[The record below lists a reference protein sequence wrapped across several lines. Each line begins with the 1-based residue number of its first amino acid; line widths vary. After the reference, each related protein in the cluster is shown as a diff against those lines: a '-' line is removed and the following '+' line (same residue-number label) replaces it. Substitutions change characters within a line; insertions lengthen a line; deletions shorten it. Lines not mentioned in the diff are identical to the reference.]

1 MELWQQ
7 MIRDSVHTVD
17 QLVEKFGIDRKV
29 AEDLDE
35 FFQARINP
43 YYLSLIR
50 YPGDPIWKQCVPDSA
65 ELEDFDA
72 DEDPLMEDA
81 MSPVP
86 NITHRYPDRALF
98 LVTSQ
103 CGLYCRFCTRK
114 RKVGDYEK
122 ISMKGLESAFR
133 YLEEHTEIRDVI
145 LSGGDPLML
154 TDAMLEKI
162 LQRLRAIPHLEIIRL
177 GSKMPCV
184 LPQRIT
190 PQLCAMIKK
199 YHPVYLNTHFNH
211 PWEITPES
219 SKACTMLADAGIPVG
234 NQMVL
239 MRGVNDDPAV
249 VKELLQKLL
258 KIRVRPYYM
267 YMADETKGANHFRTS
282 IETGLNIIENLRGH
296 TSGLAIP
303 HFVIDAPGGG
313 GKIPILPNYVLHQD
327 EDKIILRNFQH
338 KVYSYKNYKD
348 KNNPEKPKQR
358 IAAKIGKN
366 GNGTNGN
373 GKNGNG
379 SNRSS
384 KNGNGTNGNGKNG
397 KPKIKEMDI
406 KKIKLPVLQ
415 DVN

>member
-7 MIRDSVHTVD
+7 LIRDSIHSVD
-17 QLVEKFGIDRKV
+17 QLVEKFDLPRKD
-29 AEDLDE
+29 AEALDE

-50 YPGDPIWKQCVPDSA
+50 YPKDPIWLQCVPDRI

-72 DEDPLMEDA
+72 EEDPLMEDA

-114 RKVGDYEK
+114 RKVGDSGK
-122 ISMKGLESAFR
+122 ISMKGLEAAFN
-133 YLEEHTEIRDVI
+133 YLEKHKEIRDVI

-154 TDAMLEKI
+154 TDYMLEKI
-162 LQRLRAIPHLEIIRL
+162 LKRLREIEHIEIIRL
-177 GSKMPCV
+177 GTKMPCV

-190 PQLCAMIKK
+190 ENLVNMIKK
-199 YHPVYLNTHFNH
+199 YHPVYVNTHFNH

-219 SKACTMLADAGIPVG
+219 SKACEMLADAGVPVG
-234 NQMVL
+234 NQMVI
-239 MRGVNDDPAV
+239 MKDVNDDPAI
-249 VKELLQKLL
+249 VKALLQKLL

-282 IETGLNIIENLRGH
+282 IETGLKILESLRGH
-296 TSGLAIP
+296 TSGLAVP

-313 GKIPILPNYVLHQD
+313 GKIPLLPQYVLHHD
-327 EDKIILRNFQH
+327 EDKIILKNYEG
-338 KVYSYKNYKD
+338 KVYSYENYKD
-348 KNNPEKPKQR
+348 KNNP
-358 IAAKIGKN
+358 
-366 GNGTNGN
+366 
-373 GKNGNG
+373 
-379 SNRSS
+379 
-384 KNGNGTNGNGKNG
+384 GKNG
-397 KPKIKEMDI
+397 KDKNNGKSKKENDHKI
-406 KKIKLPVLQ
+406 KKIKLPVLEE
-415 DVN
+415 VEN

>member
-7 MIRDSVHTVD
+7 MVRDSVHSVD
-17 QLVEKFGIDRKV
+17 QIVERFGIERQT

-50 YPGDPIWKQCVPDSA
+50 YPGDPIWLQCVPDIGA
-65 ELEDFDA
+65 E
-72 DEDPLMEDA
+72 EDPLMEVA

-114 RKVGDYEK
+114 RKVGDYDK

-133 YLEEHTEIRDVI
+133 YLEQHTEIRDVI

-154 TDAMLEKI
+154 TDIMLEKI
-162 LQRLRAIPHLEIIRL
+162 LQRIRAIPHIEIIRI

-190 PQLCAMIKK
+190 QHLCDMIKK

-219 SKACTMLADAGIPVG
+219 SKACQMLADAGIPVG

-239 MRGVNDDPAV
+239 MRNVNDDPAT
-249 VKELLQKLL
+249 VKELMQKLL

-282 IETGLNIIENLRGH
+282 IETGIEIIENLRGH

-313 GKIPILPNYVLHQD
+313 GKIPLLPNYVLHKD
-327 EDKIILRNFQH
+327 EDKIVLRNFKH
-338 KVYSYKNYKD
+338 KIYSYKNYHD
-348 KNNPEKPKQR
+348 KNNPEKVSLKPGD
-358 IAAKIGKN
+358 GKN
-366 GNGTNGN
+366 A
-373 GKNGNG
+373 KQ
-379 SNRSS
+379 
-384 KNGNGTNGNGKNG
+384 
-397 KPKIKEMDI
+397 KIKAI
-406 KKIKLPVLQ
+406 KATKVKLPRMIKIK
-415 DVN
+415 D

>member
-7 MIRDSVHTVD
+7 MVRDSVHTVD
-17 QLVEKFGIDRKV
+17 ELVEKFNLDRGV
-29 AEDLDE
+29 AEELDE

-43 YYLSLIR
+43 YYLGLIR
-50 YPGDPIWKQCVPDSA
+50 QPGDPIWLQCVPDKK

-72 DEDPLMEDA
+72 KEDPLMEDA

-98 LVTSQ
+98 LTTSQ

-114 RKVGDYEK
+114 RKVGNHDK
-122 ISMKGLESAFR
+122 ISMRGLESAFK
-133 YLEEHTEIRDVI
+133 YLEQHTEIRDVI

-154 TDAMLEKI
+154 TDTMLEKI
-162 LQRLRAIPHLEIIRL
+162 LARLRQIPHIEIIRI

-190 PQLCAMIKK
+190 PKLCDMIKK
-199 YHPVYLNTHFNH
+199 YHPVHINTHFNH
-211 PWEITPES
+211 PWEITPQS
-219 SKACTMLADAGIPVG
+219 SKACEMLANAGIPVG

-239 MRGVNDDPAV
+239 MKGVNDDAAV
-249 VKELLQKLL
+249 VKELVQKLL

-282 IETGLNIIENLRGH
+282 IETGIKIIEALRGH

-313 GKIPILPNYVLHQD
+313 GKIPLLPNYVLHHD
-327 EDKIILRNFQH
+327 ADKIVLRNYQNKIF
-338 KVYSYKNYKD
+338 SYKNFKD
-348 KNNPEKPKQR
+348 KNNPPR
-358 IAAKIGKN
+358 NGK
-366 GNGTNGN
+366 N

-379 SNRSS
+379 
-384 KNGNGTNGNGKNG
+384 NGKV
-397 KPKIKEMDI
+397 KPKEMVI
-406 KKIKLPVLQ
+406 KKIELPVFE
-415 DVN
+415 DIESN

>member
-1 MELWQQ
+1 MELWQKL
-7 MIRDSVHTVD
+7 IRESVHTVD
-17 QLVEKFGIDRKV
+17 ELVEKFNIKRKD

-50 YPGDPIWKQCVPDSA
+50 YPGDPIWLQVIPDKV
-65 ELEDFDA
+65 ELDDFDA
-72 DEDPLMEDA
+72 LDDPLMEEV

-103 CGLYCRFCTRK
+103 CGIYCRFCTRK

-122 ISMKGLESAFR
+122 ISMKGLESAFK

-154 TDAMLEKI
+154 TDTMLEKI
-162 LQRLRAIPHLEIIRL
+162 LQRLRSMKHIEIIRL
-177 GSKMPCV
+177 GTRMPVV

-190 PQLCAMIKK
+190 PKLCNMIKK
-199 YHPVYLNTHFNH
+199 YHPIYVNTHFNH

-219 SKACTMLADAGIPVG
+219 SKACEMLSAVGVPVG
-234 NQMVL
+234 NQMVI
-239 MRGVNDDPAV
+239 MRDINDDPAV
-249 VKELLQKLL
+249 VKELMQKLL

-282 IETGLNIIENLRGH
+282 IETGLKIAEALRGH
-296 TSGLAIP
+296 TSGLAVP

-313 GKIPILPNYVLHQD
+313 GKIPLLPNYVLHMD
-327 EDKIILRNFQH
+327 EEKIILRNF
-338 KVYSYKNYKD
+338 KNEFYSYQNYAD
-348 KNNPEKPKQR
+348 KNNPDGYKIKKIEKPK
-358 IAAKIGKN
+358 
-366 GNGTNGN
+366 
-373 GKNGNG
+373 
-379 SNRSS
+379 
-384 KNGNGTNGNGKNG
+384 
-397 KPKIKEMDI
+397 
-406 KKIKLPVLQ
+406 KKKKTATKKKQEVL
-415 DVN
+415 VFEEV